1 MKILR
6 PMSELEKWKR
16 AAKSEAEESSSGL
29 VKKKAKMSVQ
39 KDTVAK
45 KTSASTKTTAIE
57 KQEKGSTTA
66 TSSHDYTR
74 ILEEMTRQL
83 PFSP

>member
-1 MKILR
+1 
-6 PMSELEKWKR
+6 MSELEKWKR
-16 AAKSEAEESSSGL
+16 ATKSEAEESSSGL
-29 VKKKAKMSVQ
+29 VKKAKMSVQ